1 MTALAGARNTQ
12 KFEPGEVILSFLD
25 IPLKAATKAYQ
36 GGILCID
43 SSGYGVKATA
53 AVGLIACGVLN
64 PQTTTS
70 GFLDNTS
77 GGSGDIIAR
86 VAQGVFRMANS
97 SSTDAITQADVGQT
111 CFLVDDATVA
121 KTDGAGARS
130 PAGEIM
136 GVDGTAYVWVY
147 IALQNSKAIESGIST
162 GSAPLESG
170 LLSGAV
176 SVSKR
181 SSTLAVSGT
190 VAYTLADGTRVG
202 QRKTITADTA
212 ASTPHGVVTPAHGSG
227 WTSADFTNARGSLEL
242 EWISAGWRI
251 VFVGGTVAIT

>member
-1 MTALAGARNTQ
+1 MTALAAARNTS
-12 KFEPGEVILSFLD
+12 KLEPGEVVLSFID

-43 SSGYGVKATA
+43 STGYGVKATA
-53 AVGLIACGVLN
+53 AVGLIACGILN
-64 PQTTTS
+64 PQTSATPV
-70 GFLDNTS
+70 LDNTS
-77 GGSGDIIAR
+77 GSSGDIVAR
-86 VAQGVFRMANS
+86 VGQGVFRLANS
-97 SSTDAITQADVGQT
+97 ASTDLIAQADVGQV
-111 CFLVDDATVA
+111 CYLVDDQTVA

-130 PAGEIM
+130 PAGI
-136 GVDGTAYVWVY
+136 VVAIDGTAYVWVS
-147 IALQNSKAIESGIST
+147 IMLQQSKAIESGISN
-162 GSAPLESG
+162 GAAPLESG

-176 SVSKR
+176 SVVKR

-190 VAYTLADGTRVG
+190 VAYTLANGTRVG

-212 ASTPHGVVTPAHGSG
+212 ASTPHGVLTPATGSG
-227 WTSADFTNARGSLEL
+227 WTSADFTTARGSLEL

>member
-1 MTALAGARNTQ
+1 MTALAAARNTQ
-12 KFEPGEVILSFLD
+12 KLAPGEVVLSMID
-25 IPLKAATKAYQ
+25 IPLKAATKAWQ

-43 SSGYGVKATA
+43 STGFGVKATA

-64 PQTTTS
+64 PQQAATPV
-70 GFLDNTS
+70 LDNTS
-77 GGSGDIIAR
+77 GSSGDIIAR
-86 VAQGVFRMANS
+86 VAQGVFKFANS
-97 SSTDAITQADVGQT
+97 ASADQITQADVGQL
-111 CFLVDDATVA
+111 CFLVDDQTVS

-130 PAGEIM
+130 PAGEVM
-136 GVDGTAYVWVY
+136 GIEGTTSVFVY
-147 IALQNSKAIESGIST
+147 IALQQSQAVATGISS

-170 LLSGAV
+170 VLSGAL
-176 SVSKR
+176 SVAKR

-212 ASTPHGVVTPAHGSG
+212 ASTPHGVLTPAHGSG
-227 WTSADFTNARGSLEL
+227 WTSADFTTARGSLEL